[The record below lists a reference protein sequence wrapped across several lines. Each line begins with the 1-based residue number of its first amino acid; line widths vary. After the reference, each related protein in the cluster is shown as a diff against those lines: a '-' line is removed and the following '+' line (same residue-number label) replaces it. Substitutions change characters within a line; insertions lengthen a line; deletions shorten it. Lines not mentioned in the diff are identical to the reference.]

1 MWMRK
6 ITVALPCLCLGF
18 LVLCGCTNNVSTQ
31 NMESNTLYHSVVS
44 DKEFFYLQ
52 SSERGSLLPYEIHFD
67 EDYQL
72 MSAKLYCFQD
82 GAWKLQE
89 RKDIEL
95 QGDTFWFLV
104 SSSLNE
110 AYLMV
115 CDVDVLEAEGR
126 NIDPGIVF
134 EKHEPSFT
142 GEQKT
147 EQYRGIESV
156 QITEK
161 EEVPVVASVI
171 STGTDSL
178 EPDPEDFYHP
188 ESLTIQ
194 EDQEAYYL
202 MTFTFLR

>member
-6 ITVALPCLCLGF
+6 ITTALPCLCLGF
-18 LVLCGCTNNVSTQ
+18 LTLFGCTNKATNQ
-31 NMESNTLYHSVVS
+31 NTESNTLYHSVVS

-52 SSERGSLLPYEIHFD
+52 SSERGSLLPYEIRFD

-72 MSAKLYCFQD
+72 LTAKLYCFQD
-82 GAWKLQE
+82 GAWELQE

-95 QGDTFWFLV
+95 QGDTFWFLL

-110 AYLMV
+110 AHLMV
-115 CDVDVLEAEGR
+115 CHVDTLETEGR

-156 QITEK
+156 KITEK
-161 EEVPVVASVI
+161 EEVPVVASI
-171 STGTDSL
+171 TSTKTGSL

-188 ESLTIQ
+188 ESVTIQ
-194 EDQEAYYL
+194 EDQEVYYL
-202 MTFTFLR
+202 MTFTFFR